1 MKYKELKA
9 ARRLIT
15 KVLANPSIGPDQR
28 DELQRVKREISKITS
43 SGKLDRD
50 RIFRITEMIS
60 SVLLDV
66 IESLDVMR

>member
-1 MKYKELKA
+1 MRYKELKA

>member
-1 MKYKELKA
+1 MRYKELKA

-50 RIFRITEMIS
+50 RIFRIIEMIS

>member
-9 ARRLIT
+9 ARRIIT
-15 KVLANPSIGPDQR
+15 KGLENPRIGTDKR